1 MSILI
6 CIILMVLIA
15 CITYYL
21 GKKVS
26 NSFMKYI
33 PVFSFAIGALF
44 FYIKLSF
51 VSYKPGS
58 FDNIYDKITM
68 IIIVVVG
75 SIALLEALIIDVV
88 QNSSLFTKSYTALRK
103 ALRQLD
109 SRSRVRR

>member
-15 CITYYL
+15 GITYYL

-51 VSYKPGS
+51 ISYKPGS
-58 FDNIYDKITM
+58 FDNIYDKIT
-68 IIIVVVG
+68 IIIFVVVG

-88 QNSSLFTKSYTALRK
+88 RNSSLFAKSYTALRK
-103 ALRQLD
+103 TLRQLN
-109 SRSRVRR
+109 SRRRVRR